1 MIGSNTRYLL
11 KSSLLY
17 ILNSTT
23 WYVKIAKLRAI
34 KNTKSYFWHIL
45 IYILKKSNPLLQR
58 VCISDILTAK
68 KEQNNSSSSNSI
80 ACTASNNRIMGFKKI
95 RALFVEVLPIKTGR
109 IYEQSVFY
117 SSEWSTHFFRLHII
131 CQFQGSLKKVNS
143 VFWNCGLFVKSCLF

>member
-1 MIGSNTRYLL
+1 MIGSNPGYLL
-11 KSSLLY
+11 KSALLY

-34 KNTKSYFWHIL
+34 KNTKWYFWHIL
-45 IYILKKSNPLLQR
+45 IFILKRSNPLLQR

-95 RALFVEVLPIKTGR
+95 RALFVEVLPIKAGR

-117 SSEWSTHFFRLHII
+117 SSEWSRHFFFRLHII
-131 CQFQGSLKKVNS
+131 CQFQGS
-143 VFWNCGLFVKSCLF
+143 